1 MSIFWRQES
10 RPSRQTRDSPQN
22 TTLRTSGFSW
32 SNMSRLVVRAQSE
45 AITVM
50 THNHYCRRE
59 MLVSTSVRFQPSHH
73 SHIPSLST
81 LLVMINIAQASSP
94 LSSATVQF
102 LMWAFMDLQTFTST
116 EAPPST
122 SPVSS
127 LTLPSL
133 QPTSSGISTTTSWL
147 TTPQGNASRDMLFI
161 ICFISKLTYNWKPI
175 WCVVNG

>member
-32 SNMSRLVVRAQSE
+32 SNMSRSVVRAQSE

-81 LLVMINIAQASSP
+81 LLVMINISVSWYSILQLCSVPHVGIHGSP
-94 LSSATVQF
+94 
-102 LMWAFMDLQTFTST
+102 DLHVNRGST
-116 EAPPST
+116 INLTCVISHTPEPPAYIFWYFNDNVMAYE
-122 SPVSS
+122 SPR
-127 LTLPSL
+127 L
-133 QPTSSGISTTTSWL
+133 
-147 TTPQGNASRDMLFI
+147 
-161 ICFISKLTYNWKPI
+161 C
-175 WCVVNG
+175 